1 MTLLLDPEDGFT
13 SAEIR
18 DTKRFV
24 GRTNL
29 ITDCIKALNSPL
41 GLVAVYGRR
50 GVGKSSLLRQ
60 IQNMANG
67 DYTIAIRAGVYGI
80 VPTKPRKYYTVYYT
94 CDGMITDVTSLLSR
108 LCNDNN
114 IEDGLLRLVQDKG
127 KELTEFSRSDESSLG
142 IDLKVVKWG
151 DKGTDSS
158 KYARVVAGDVV
169 QTFRN
174 FIESILDTNNKIFSK
189 RDSLLI
195 ILDEFDVIKDRS
207 GIGSLIK
214 SLSSKTI
221 KFCICG
227 IARDL
232 IELVDDHESV
242 ERLLEEG
249 AIDVKPMSDV
259 ETRGIFTRAEELY
272 KGKVSFS
279 SSVVDKIVQL
289 SDGYPYLAQL
299 IGRACINRLN
309 EQGENQVTW
318 TVFSHVLD
326 DIRSGNAFPTLES
339 AYLRAVGQSEPR
351 KLLLTILA
359 EQPTDSTR
367 YNDDVQRVALKDI
380 RGITKDFQIEHVD
393 QLLPR
398 LIDKKYGPAL
408 IRDPDNYGTYEWV
421 NPVLRAYVRL
431 RK

>member
-1 MTLLLDPEDGFT
+1 MLLNPEDGFT

-18 DTKRFV
+18 DSRRFV
-24 GRTNL
+24 GRSNL
-29 ITDCIKALNSPL
+29 IRDCIKALNSPN
-41 GLVAVYGRR
+41 GLLAVYGRR

-67 DYTIAIRAGVYGI
+67 DYTIASKAGLYHL
-80 VPTKPRKYYTVYYT
+80 VPEKPRKYYTVYYT
-94 CDGMITDVTSLLSR
+94 CDAIIADANSLLTR
-108 LCNDNN
+108 LCNDQHP
-114 IEDGLLRLVQDKG
+114 EDGLLRLVPDNG
-127 KELTEFSRSDESSLG
+127 KELTEFSRADENSIG
-142 IDLKVVKWG
+142 VDLKVVKWG

-158 KYARVVAGDVV
+158 KYARVVPGDVV

-174 FIESILDTNNKIFSK
+174 FVESVVEANNRLFNR
-189 RDSLLI
+189 RDSVLVL
-195 ILDEFDVIKDRS
+195 LDEFDVIQNKA

-214 SLSSKTI
+214 SLTSSKV
-221 KFCICG
+221 KFGICG

-232 IELVDDHESV
+232 TELVDDHQSV

-249 AIDVKPMSDV
+249 AIDVKPMSTQ
-259 ETRGIFTRAEELY
+259 EMQGIFARAEELY
-272 KGKVSFS
+272 GGRVKFTQP
-279 SSVVDKIVQL
+279 VVDKIVQL

-309 EQGENQVTW
+309 EEAVTEVTW
-318 TVFSHVLD
+318 KLFSEVLD
-326 DIRSGNAFPTLES
+326 DIRSGNALPTLES

-351 KLLLTILA
+351 RLLLTILA
-359 EQPTDSTR
+359 EQTTDSSR
-367 YNDDVQRVALKDI
+367 YNDDVQRVALRDI
-380 RGITKDFQIEHVD
+380 RGITQEFEIEHVD

-398 LIDKKYGPAL
+398 LIDKKFGPAL
-408 IRDPDNYGTYEWV
+408 IRDPDIYGAYEWV

>member
-1 MTLLLDPEDGFT
+1 VLLNPEDGFT
-13 SAEIR
+13 SGELR
-18 DTKRFV
+18 DARRFV

-29 ITDCIKALNSPL
+29 IRDCIKALNSPL

-67 DYTIAIRAGVYGI
+67 DYEIAVKAGLYSL
-80 VPTKPRKYYTVYYT
+80 VPAKPRTYYTVYYT
-94 CDGMITDVTSLLSR
+94 CDGIIGDASSLLGR

-114 IEDGLLRLVQDKG
+114 AEDGLLRLVPDRG
-127 KELTEFSRSDESSLG
+127 KELVEFSRTEEDSLG
-142 IDLKVVKWG
+142 VDLKLVKWG

-158 KYARVVAGDVV
+158 KYSRVVQGDVV

-174 FIESILDTNNKIFSK
+174 FVESIVDGNNRLFKK
-189 RDSLLI
+189 RDSVLI
-195 ILDEFDVIKDRS
+195 LLDEFDVIQQKT

-214 SLSSKTI
+214 SLTSSKV
-221 KFCICG
+221 KFGICG

-232 IELVDDHESV
+232 TDLVDDHQSV

-249 AIDVKPMSDV
+249 AIDVKPMSQD
-259 ETRGIFTRAEELY
+259 ETRAIFTRAEELY
-272 KGKVSFS
+272 KGRVAFS
-279 SSVVDKIVQL
+279 DDVVTRIVQL

-309 EQGENQVTW
+309 EMAAHEVSW
-318 TVFSHVLD
+318 ELFSDVLD
-326 DIRSGNAFPTLES
+326 DIRSGSAFPTLES

-359 EQPTDSTR
+359 EQTADSAR
-367 YNDDVQRVALKDI
+367 YNDDVQRVALRDI
-380 RGITKDFQIEHVD
+380 RGITQEFEIEHVD

-408 IRDPDNYGTYEWV
+408 IRDPDVFGAYEWV

>member
-1 MTLLLDPEDGFT
+1 MLLNPEDGFT

-18 DTKRFV
+18 DSRRFV
-24 GRTNL
+24 GRSDL
-29 ITDCIKALNSPL
+29 IRDCIKALNSPN
-41 GLVAVYGRR
+41 GLLAVYGRR

-67 DYTIAIRAGVYGI
+67 DYTIASKAGLYHL
-80 VPTKPRKYYTVYYT
+80 VPEKPRKYYTVYYT
-94 CDGMITDVTSLLSR
+94 CDAIISDVNGLLTR
-108 LCNDNN
+108 LCNDHHL
-114 IEDGLLRLVQDKG
+114 EDGLLRLVPDQG
-127 KELTEFSRSDESSLG
+127 KELTEFSRADENSIG
-142 IDLKVVKWG
+142 VDLKLLKWG

-158 KYARVVAGDVV
+158 KYARVVPGDVV

-174 FIESILDTNNKIFSK
+174 FVESVVEANNRLFSK
-189 RDSLLI
+189 RDSVLI
-195 ILDEFDVIKDRS
+195 LLDEFDVIQNKA

-214 SLSSKTI
+214 SLTSSKV
-221 KFCICG
+221 KFGICG

-232 IELVDDHESV
+232 TELVEDHQSV

-249 AIDVKPMSDV
+249 AIDVKPMSAQ
-259 ETRGIFTRAEELY
+259 EMQGIFTRAEELY
-272 KGKVSFS
+272 RGKVKFTP
-279 SSVVDKIVQL
+279 SVVDKIVQL

-309 EQGENQVTW
+309 EEAVTEVTW
-318 TVFSHVLD
+318 KLFEGVLD
-326 DIRSGNAFPTLES
+326 DIRSGSALPTLES

-351 KLLLTILA
+351 RLLLTLLA
-359 EQPTDSTR
+359 EQTTDSSR
-367 YNDDVQRVALKDI
+367 YNDDVQRVALRDI
-380 RGITKDFQIEHVD
+380 RGITQEFEIEHVD

-398 LIDKKYGPAL
+398 LIDKKFGPAL
-408 IRDPDNYGTYEWV
+408 IRDPDIYGAYEWV

>member
-1 MTLLLDPEDGFT
+1 MLLNPEDGFT
-13 SAEIR
+13 SGELR
-18 DTKRFV
+18 DARRFV

-29 ITDCIKALNSPL
+29 IRDCIKALNSPL

-67 DYTIAIRAGVYGI
+67 DYEIAVKAGLYSL
-80 VPTKPRKYYTVYYT
+80 VPAKPRTYYTVYYT
-94 CDGMITDVTSLLSR
+94 CDGIIGDASSLLGR

-114 IEDGLLRLVQDKG
+114 AEDGLLRLVPDRG
-127 KELTEFSRSDESSLG
+127 KELVEFSRTEEDSLG
-142 IDLKVVKWG
+142 VDLKLVKWG

-158 KYARVVAGDVV
+158 KYSRVVQGDVV

-174 FIESILDTNNKIFSK
+174 FVESIVDGNNRLFKK
-189 RDSLLI
+189 RDSVLI
-195 ILDEFDVIKDRS
+195 LLDEFDVIQQKT

-214 SLSSKTI
+214 SLTSSKV
-221 KFCICG
+221 KFGICG

-232 IELVDDHESV
+232 TDLVDDHQSV

-249 AIDVKPMSDV
+249 AIDVKPMSQD
-259 ETRGIFTRAEELY
+259 ETRAIFTRAEELY
-272 KGKVSFS
+272 KGRVAFS
-279 SSVVDKIVQL
+279 DDVVTRIVQL

-309 EQGENQVTW
+309 EMAAHEVSW
-318 TVFSHVLD
+318 ELFSDVLD
-326 DIRSGNAFPTLES
+326 DIRSGSAFPTLES

-359 EQPTDSTR
+359 EQTADSAR
-367 YNDDVQRVALKDI
+367 YNDDVQRVALRDI
-380 RGITKDFQIEHVD
+380 RGITQEFEIEHVD

-408 IRDPDNYGTYEWV
+408 IRDPDVFGAYEWV